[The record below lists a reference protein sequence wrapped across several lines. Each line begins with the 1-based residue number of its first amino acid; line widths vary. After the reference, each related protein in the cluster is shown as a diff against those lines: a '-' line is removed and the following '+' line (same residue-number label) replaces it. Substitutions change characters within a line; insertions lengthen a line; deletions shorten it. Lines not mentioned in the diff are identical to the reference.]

1 MKLRWL
7 FSQRTHPFHS
17 TGPKTHV
24 LGHLGLFR
32 YCTKVDAKLAE
43 LVPLTDKF
51 GKQTLVL
58 IFRIERTQSTP
69 LDKKTHVLGH
79 FGPFRY
85 CTKVDAKLAE
95 LVPLT
100 HKFAK

>member
-1 MKLRWL
+1 
-7 FSQRTHPFHS
+7 
-17 TGPKTHV
+17 
-24 LGHLGLFR
+24 
-32 YCTKVDAKLAE
+32 
-43 LVPLTDKF
+43 
-51 GKQTLVL
+51 
-58 IFRIERTQSTP
+58 
-69 LDKKTHVLGH
+69 LGH